1 MTTNKVVV
9 ELTLK
14 QLDDLL
20 SNRVSQ
26 MKPVIEYI
34 RDNVQDVEDYIPDLA
49 DLDMGELEDEG

>member
-1 MTTNKVVV
+1 MTTKKVVV

-14 QLDDLL
+14 QLDALL

-34 RDNVQDVEDYIPDLA
+34 RDNVQDVSEYIPDLA
-49 DLDMGELEDEG
+49 DLDMGELESN